1 MVVNDTVTPLHSD
14 PSPGAVCHPCR
25 HTHDQALLPRTP
37 PHADLG
43 LSGDDSRLKQALADL
58 SPSAVFVVGMPLEF
72 AVRFMALEAAI
83 LCRNV
88 YVIEDACW

>member
-1 MVVNDTVTPLHSD
+1 
-14 PSPGAVCHPCR
+14 
-25 HTHDQALLPRTP
+25 
-37 PHADLG
+37 
-43 LSGDDSRLKQALADL
+43 LKQALADL